1 MTHLEMQHLLGRD
14 EVDIDLE
21 EVAAC
26 LTGRTVLV
34 TGAGGSIGSELC
46 RQIAALRPR
55 SLVLLGRGENSL
67 YEIAMELRT
76 RFPKLMAPPVVADIR
91 DRDRIQKVFEEQ
103 RPEVVFHTA
112 AHKHVDL
119 MEMFPEE
126 AVKNNVFGTQNVLEA
141 AAGAGVGR
149 FVMISTDKA
158 VNPACVYGAAKR
170 VAELLVAS
178 WAQRSETVFV
188 TVRFGNV
195 LGSRGSIVPLFRK
208 QIELGGPVTVTHPE
222 ARRYFMTLP
231 EAVRLVLQSGAFGSS
246 GETFVLDM
254 GEQVRILDLATSM
267 IRLAGLEPGI
277 DIKIEFIGL
286 RPGDKL
292 SEELLTHGEGVRA
305 TRHKKIFAATPD
317 RVDNKGLERD
327 LEALKALSQGS
338 DRVGLVRK
346 LREMVPTYQPSCLWE
361 KAVDRLEGWKVQGSR
376 RENVEL

>member
-1 MTHLEMQHLLGRD
+1 MTHLEMRRLLGRD

-21 EVAAC
+21 EVAAY
-26 LTGRTVLV
+26 LTGKRVLV

-55 SLVLLGRGENSL
+55 ALALVGRGENSV

-76 RFPKLMAPPVVADIR
+76 RFPKLEAPPIVADIR
-91 DRDRIQKVFEEQ
+91 DPDRIRSVFGEE

-119 MEMFPEE
+119 MEAIPEE
-126 AVKNNVFGTQNVLEA
+126 AVQNNIFGTRHVVEA
-141 AAGAGVGR
+141 SAGVGVGR

-158 VNPACVYGAAKR
+158 VNPVCVYGAAKR
-170 VAELLVAS
+170 VAEHLVA
-178 WAQRSETVFV
+178 WQAGRSDTAFR

-231 EAVRLVLQSGAFGSS
+231 EAVRLVLQSGAFGQS
-246 GETFVLDM
+246 GEIFVLDM
-254 GEQVRILDLATSM
+254 GEPVRILDLATDM
-267 IRLAGLEPGI
+267 IRLAGLEPGV
-277 DIKIEFIGL
+277 DIQIEFIGL

-292 SEELLTHGEGVRA
+292 SEELLTQGAGVRA
-305 TRHKKIFAATPD
+305 TRHKKIFATTPD
-317 RVDNKGLERD
+317 CVDGEKLTKD
-327 LEALKALSQGS
+327 LKALKALCQGP
-338 DRVGLVRK
+338 DRAGLVRK
-346 LREMVPTYQPSCLWE
+346 LKEMVPGYQPSSLWE
-361 KAVDRLEGWKVQGSR
+361 KAVRSG
-376 RENVEL
+376 

>member
-1 MTHLEMQHLLGRD
+1 MTHLEMQRLLGRD
-14 EVDIDLE
+14 EIDIDLE
-21 EVAAC
+21 EVAAY
-26 LTGRTVLV
+26 LTGKTVLV

-55 SLVLLGRGENSL
+55 TLVLLGRGENSI
-67 YEIAMELRT
+67 YEIALELRT
-76 RFPKLMAPPVVADIR
+76 RFPKLTTHPVVADIR
-91 DRDRIQKVFEEQ
+91 DPDRTRNVFEEQ

-119 MEMFPEE
+119 MEAFPEE
-126 AVKNNVFGTQNVLEA
+126 VVKNNVFGTRYVIEA
-141 AAGAGVGR
+141 SAGAGVQR

-158 VNPACVYGAAKR
+158 VNPACLYGVAKR

-178 WAQRSETVFV
+178 WVEQSGTAFL

-231 EAVRLVLQSGAFGSS
+231 EAVRLVLQSGAFGHS
-246 GETFVLDM
+246 GEIFALDM
-254 GEQVRILDLATSM
+254 GEQVCILDLATSM

-292 SEELLTHGEGVRA
+292 SEEQITHGAGVRA
-305 TRHKKIFAATPD
+305 TRHKKIFATTPD
-317 RVDNKGLERD
+317 RVDKKRLEKD
-327 LEALKALSQGS
+327 LEVLETLCLKP
-338 DRVGLVRK
+338 DRAGLVRK
-346 LREMVPTYQPSCLWE
+346 LKEMVPAFQPSPLWE
-361 KAVDRLEGWKVQGSR
+361 RAIPSGR
-376 RENVEL
+376 